1 MNTEKKINYKRFNK
15 LISTFLSDLKKT
27 LPNEKKI
34 KVVSSQVETLILLTP
49 KKIFKSCVKFIYP
62 HKEQI
67 LNKNEQF
74 FLEQKLNV
82 QKDYLSEALE
92 LKTLWTTKLSPQNK
106 EVIWKYFKILILLIE
121 KEISS

>member
-49 KKIFKSCVKFIYP
+49 KKIFKICVKFVYP

-121 KEISS
+121 KEISP